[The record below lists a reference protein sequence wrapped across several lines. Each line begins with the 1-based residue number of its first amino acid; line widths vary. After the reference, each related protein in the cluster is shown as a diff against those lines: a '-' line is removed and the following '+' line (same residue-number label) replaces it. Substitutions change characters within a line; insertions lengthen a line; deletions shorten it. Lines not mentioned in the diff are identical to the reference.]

1 MPSDGTFDLR
11 ARLLALTLLVACTP
25 EPPRREFG
33 VDVFSNDTIPAK
45 FIVSL
50 SGNLSLAIRSN
61 SLYMQR
67 DKSLVI
73 ETPAS
78 LIVQSGSGMGRITSY
93 DSTQRIAVSPMG
105 TPPDS
110 TDNAVVGRTVT
121 LTRVGDEHRVTIAL
135 EKP

>member
-1 MPSDGTFDLR
+1 MH
-11 ARLLALTLLVACTP
+11 RLLALMLLSACVP
-25 EPPRREFG
+25 EAPRREFG
-33 VDVFSNDTIPAK
+33 VDVFSNDTTPAK

-50 SGNLSLAIRSN
+50 GGNLSLAVRSN

-78 LIVQSGSGMGRITSY
+78 LIVHSGAGTGTITSY
-93 DSTQRIAVSPMG
+93 DSTRRIVVTPMNAS
-105 TPPDS
+105 PDS
-110 TDNAVVGRTVT
+110 TDAGVVGRVIRVV
-121 LTRVGDEHRVTIAL
+121 RVGDEERVTLAL